1 MSVLIFLFF
10 FVVLGFFCCFL
21 AAVTGAVTRVGFPQG
36 CLGGFG
42 EVVVPPCD
50 SYGNCGAAEGR
61 AGLCC
66 KQMCHICLSPGS
78 GVAGKGLGPLC
89 SRTRGVLARM
99 CHAGVF
105 RGGSRQRITR
115 RGERG
120 LPLRLLPPSAL
131 PSPGM
136 EPSAHRVR
144 RCPGMDKPLPCRQTW
159 GGPGLPPG
167 SAPQSGSCPAGPA
180 FRLVSWL
187 SAQPDVTSETPQKPP
202 SCLIP
207 HLLYPGFL
215 HSRQLPTPIARF
227 PPSSELLSAWFS
239 HPIASQLP
247 VASPEPPHSR
257 CPPSQR
263 WSLGLPFVRLHLRF
277 AFAV

>member
-1 MSVLIFLFF
+1 MFSGSRDRRCNPRRLP
-10 FVVLGFFCCFL
+10 
-21 AAVTGAVTRVGFPQG
+21 TGLP
-36 CLGGFG
+36 GGFG

-105 RGGSRQRITR
+105 RRGSRQRITR
-115 RGERG
+115 CGERG
-120 LPLRLLPPSAL
+120 LPLRLRPPSAL

-136 EPSAHRVR
+136 EPSAHHVP

-159 GGPGLPPG
+159 GGPGLPPC
-167 SAPQSGSCPAGPA
+167 SAPQSGLCPAGPA

-187 SAQPDVTSETPQKPP
+187 SAQPDVTSETPPKNP
-202 SCLIP
+202 
-207 HLLYPGFL
+207 
-215 HSRQLPTPIARF
+215 QLPHSPPALSGISPFPATPHPNCAF
-227 PPSSELLSAWFS
+227 PPIF
-239 HPIASQLP
+239 
-247 VASPEPPHSR
+247 
-257 CPPSQR
+257 
-263 WSLGLPFVRLHLRF
+263 
-277 AFAV
+277 